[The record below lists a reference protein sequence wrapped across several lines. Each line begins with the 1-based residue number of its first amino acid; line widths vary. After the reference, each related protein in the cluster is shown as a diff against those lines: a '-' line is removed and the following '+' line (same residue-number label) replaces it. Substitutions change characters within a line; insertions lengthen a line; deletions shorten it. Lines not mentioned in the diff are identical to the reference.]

1 MGSRTHVM
9 PPPMLPQPPARALAV
24 PNTLGENICVA
35 QNWHGTN
42 VAPNTPM
49 KNLLR
54 ICQHLSEIIIITRE
68 MLCITLMRWD
78 RLQFWPSLPLQQEWR
93 QQLRVQPWPFLARNA
108 HIEGRR
114 TSGQLEYRD
123 SRMKSVYAWRALSIA
138 DSLPTYGGSN
148 CGNIGIINVGLR
160 CNGYQ

>member
-1 MGSRTHVM
+1 M

-68 MLCITLMRWD
+68 MLCITLMR
-78 RLQFWPSLPLQQEWR
+78 
-93 QQLRVQPWPFLARNA
+93 
-108 HIEGRR
+108 
-114 TSGQLEYRD
+114 
-123 SRMKSVYAWRALSIA
+123 
-138 DSLPTYGGSN
+138 
-148 CGNIGIINVGLR
+148 
-160 CNGYQ
+160 